1 LRNTSTRAGLD
12 RYRAGAPITFELG
25 EADHHIPTH
34 NAQAFVG
41 ELQQADP
48 ASGARIRVQTYPQLD
63 HLGVTTND
71 AALTAAADWLIT
83 DEPSTRR

>member
-1 LRNTSTRAGLD
+1 
-12 RYRAGAPITFELG
+12 
-25 EADHHIPTH
+25 
-34 NAQAFVG
+34 
-41 ELQQADP
+41 
-48 ASGARIRVQTYPQLD
+48 VQTYPQLD